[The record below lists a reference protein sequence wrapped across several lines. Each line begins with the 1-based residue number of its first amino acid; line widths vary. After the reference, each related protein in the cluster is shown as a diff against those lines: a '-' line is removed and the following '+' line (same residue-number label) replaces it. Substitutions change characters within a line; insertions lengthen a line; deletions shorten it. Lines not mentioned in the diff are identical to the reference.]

1 MRWEARWGARIQFLL
16 QLQEQGHKS
25 EVLINRPTRQPEHF
39 WLFEAYEMLSRSRQ
53 IGMSEYYIPMTEY
66 AAYLDIVQLTNQ
78 EDRSFLVSV
87 LTQVDVVLLHER
99 LQAQEQQQ
107 QAA

>member
-1 MRWEARWGARIQFLL
+1 
-16 QLQEQGHKS
+16 
-25 EVLINRPTRQPEHF
+25 
-39 WLFEAYEMLSRSRQ
+39 MLSRSRQ

-107 QAA
+107 QAAWKRFQAAFLCFMPIQFTLKSGYIV